1 MPVLCV
7 GGENKALPPI
17 IRLTINYMSVTVSS
31 QLKKESIK
39 LDRNGNIIERSNS
52 ENKNEE
58 MKRKQEERAR
68 KLGFK

>member
-1 MPVLCV
+1 
-7 GGENKALPPI
+7 
-17 IRLTINYMSVTVSS
+17 MSVTVSS

-39 LDRNGNIIERSNS
+39 LDKNGNIIERSSS

-58 MKRKQEERAR
+58 MKRKQDERAR

>member
-7 GGENKALPPI
+7 GVENKAPPPI

>member
-1 MPVLCV
+1 
-7 GGENKALPPI
+7 
-17 IRLTINYMSVTVSS
+17 MSVTVSS

-58 MKRKQEERAR
+58 MKRKQEERAK

>member
-17 IRLTINYMSVTVSS
+17 IRLILKYMSVTISKN
-31 QLKKESIK
+31 LKKESIK
-39 LDRNGNIIERSNS
+39 LDKNGNIIERSSSDNA
-52 ENKNEE
+52 NEE
-58 MKRKQEERAR
+58 FKKKQEERAK